1 MEIKEIKEIVD
12 AGLKGLEAKIGEEL
26 KGDFK
31 EQFESAK
38 SAIALVIEGKGYQT
52 AEQVETALK
61 AQKEGL
67 EQIIL
72 ELKKNSLQA
81 RSNEKKSFTD
91 IVGSSLEDNKEVLGK
106 LANKQ
111 SNEAV
116 FVLTKAN
123 EDLDPANW
131 AGDSYDIAAS
141 ERRGLYEFPF
151 MPVWLRNLFPNST
164 TTKGVIHY
172 LVENGENGAA
182 GIWDGSPANASLV
195 AKPGEAPKFND
206 ATVTVEWIAGI
217 TRVKREM
224 LDDVEWL
231 RSYIARTL
239 TTGRKGLWV
248 AENTLILA
256 ALDAA
261 STPYDGALTNQLE
274 MIVDAA
280 FGQLKDN
287 YYNPTVILMNN
298 RDAVKYINLNKAS
311 GSGEYDAPIGVVAVI
326 GGQLYIG
333 GVPVVSTP
341 IVAAGEAYVIDG
353 NATEFISR
361 MSPEVRAFEED
372 RDNVIKNLVTF
383 RAEERVAFL
392 VYDEKAVIKVT
403 LATT

>member
-12 AGLKGLEAKIGEEL
+12 AGFKGFEAKIGE
-26 KGDFK
+26 DFK
-31 EQFESAK
+31 GQFESAK
-38 SAIALVIEGKGYQT
+38 AAITAVIDAKGFQS
-52 AEQVETALK
+52 AEQVEEVLK
-61 AQKEGL
+61 SKMKGL
-67 EQIIL
+67 EETIL

-81 RSNEKKSFTD
+81 NQEGKKSFKN
-91 IVGSSLEDNKEVLGK
+91 IVGGSLEENKEVLGK

-116 FVLTKAN
+116 FVLTKAA

-141 ERRGLYEFPF
+141 ERRGLHEFPF
-151 MPVWLRNLFPNST
+151 MPIWLRNLFPNST

-172 LVENGENGAA
+172 IVENGEVGAA
-182 GIWDGSPANASLV
+182 AIWDGSPANASLV
-195 AKPGEAPKFND
+195 AKPNEAPLFND
-206 ATVTVEWIAGI
+206 ATAIVQWIAGI

-224 LDDVEWL
+224 LEDVEWL
-231 RSYIARTL
+231 RSYISRTL
-239 TTGRKGLWV
+239 LTGRKGLWV
-248 AENTLILA
+248 AENTVILA

-261 STPYDGALTNQLE
+261 STPYDGDATNQLE

-341 IVAAGEAYVIDG
+341 GIPAGDAYVIDG

-392 VYDEKAVIKVT
+392 VYDEKAVIKIT

>member
-1 MEIKEIKEIVD
+1 MDVKDIKDAVDLGFKEFESKVD
-12 AGLKGLEAKIGEEL
+12 DK
-26 KGDFK
+26 FK

-38 SAIALVIEGKGYQT
+38 AAIVQVMESKGYQSV
-52 AEQVETALK
+52 EQVEEALK
-61 AQKEGL
+61 LKMKGL
-67 EQIIL
+67 EETIL

-81 RSNEKKSFTD
+81 TQEGKKSFKN

-116 FVLTKAN
+116 FVLTKAA

-141 ERRGLYEFPF
+141 ERRGLHEFPF
-151 MPVWLRNLFPNST
+151 MPIWLRNLFPNST

-172 LVENGENGAA
+172 IVENGEVGAA
-182 GIWDGSPANASLV
+182 AIWDGSPANASLV
-195 AKPGEAPKFND
+195 AKPGEAPLFDD
-206 ATVTVEWIAGI
+206 ATTIVQWIAGI

-224 LDDVEWL
+224 LEDVEWL
-231 RSYIARTL
+231 RSYISRTL
-239 TTGRKGLWV
+239 LTGRKGLWV
-248 AENTLILA
+248 AENTVILA

-261 STPYDGALTNQLE
+261 STPYDGDATNQLE

-298 RDAVKYINLNKAS
+298 RDAVKYINFNKAS
-311 GSGEYDAPIGVVAVI
+311 GSGEYDAPIGIVAVI

-341 IVAAGEAYVIDG
+341 GIPAGDAYVIDG

-392 VYDEKAVIKVT
+392 VYDEKAVIKVS

>member
-1 MEIKEIKEIVD
+1 MDVKEIKEIVD
-12 AGLKGLEAKIGEEL
+12 EGLKGL
-26 KGDFK
+26 KGQLGDDFNT
-31 EQFESAK
+31 QFESAK
-38 SAIALVIEGKGYQT
+38 AAITQVMESKGYQT

-81 RSNEKKSFTD
+81 KSNEKKSFTD
-91 IVGSSLEDNKEVLGK
+91 IVGSSLEENKEVLGK
-106 LANKQ
+106 LMNKQ
-111 SNEAV
+111 VSEGT

-123 EDLDPANW
+123 EDLDPSNW

-141 ERRGLYEFPF
+141 ERRGLHEFPF
-151 MPVWLRNLFPNST
+151 MPVWLRYLFPNST

-172 LVENGENGAA
+172 LVENGEVGAA
-182 GIWDGSPANASLV
+182 AIWDGSPANASLV
-195 AKPGEAPKFND
+195 AKPGEAPLFND
-206 ATVTVEWIAGI
+206 ATVLVEWIAGI

-248 AENTLILA
+248 AENTLILN
-256 ALDAA
+256 ALEAA
-261 STPYDGALTNQLE
+261 STPYDGDATNQLE

-298 RDAVKYINLNKAS
+298 RDAVKYINFNKAS

-341 IVAAGEAYVIDG
+341 IVDAGEAYVIDG

>member
-1 MEIKEIKEIVD
+1 MDVKEIKEIVD
-12 AGLKGLEAKIGEEL
+12 EGLKGL
-26 KGDFK
+26 KGQLGDDFNT
-31 EQFESAK
+31 QFESAK
-38 SAIALVIEGKGYQT
+38 AAITQVMESKGYQT

-81 RSNEKKSFTD
+81 KSNEKKSFTE
-91 IVGSSLEDNKEVLGK
+91 IVGSSLEENKEVLGK
-106 LANKQ
+106 LMNKQ
-111 SNEAV
+111 VSEGT

-123 EDLDPANW
+123 EDLDPSNW

-141 ERRGLYEFPF
+141 ERRGLHEFPF
-151 MPVWLRNLFPNST
+151 MPVWLRYLFPNST

-172 LVENGENGAA
+172 LVENGEVGAA
-182 GIWDGSPANASLV
+182 AIWDGSPANASLV
-195 AKPGEAPKFND
+195 AKPGEAPLFND
-206 ATVTVEWIAGI
+206 ATVLVEWIAGI

-248 AENTLILA
+248 AENTLILN
-256 ALDAA
+256 ALEAA
-261 STPYDGALTNQLE
+261 STPYDGDATNQLE

-298 RDAVKYINLNKAS
+298 RDAVKYINFNKAS

-341 IVAAGEAYVIDG
+341 IVDAGEAYVIDG

>member
-1 MEIKEIKEIVD
+1 MDVKDIKDAVDLGFKEFESKVD
-12 AGLKGLEAKIGEEL
+12 DK
-26 KGDFK
+26 FK

-38 SAIALVIEGKGYQT
+38 AAIVQVMESKGYQSV
-52 AEQVETALK
+52 EQVEEALK
-61 AQKEGL
+61 LKMKGL
-67 EQIIL
+67 EEIIL
-72 ELKKNSLQA
+72 ELKKNSLQV
-81 RSNEKKSFTD
+81 SQKGKKSFMG
-91 IVGSSLEDNKEVLGK
+91 IVGDSLEANKEILGK
-106 LANKQ
+106 LMNKQ
-111 SNEAV
+111 VSEGT
-116 FVLTKAN
+116 FVLTKAA

-131 AGDSYDIAAS
+131 SGDSYDIAAS
-141 ERRGLYEFPF
+141 ERRGLHEFPF
-151 MPVWLRNLFPNST
+151 MPIWLRNLFPNST

-172 LVENGENGAA
+172 LVENGEVGAA
-182 GIWDGSPANASLV
+182 AIWDGSPANAALT
-195 AKPGEAPKFND
+195 AKPGEAPLFDD
-206 ATVTVEWIAGI
+206 ATVIVQWIAGI

-261 STPYDGALTNQLE
+261 STPYDGDATNELE

-298 RDAVKYINLNKAS
+298 RDAVKYINFNKAA

-341 IVAAGEAYVIDG
+341 GIPAGEAYVIDG

-403 LATT
+403 FATT

>member
-12 AGLKGLEAKIGEEL
+12 EGLKGL
-26 KGDFK
+26 KGQLGDDFNT
-31 EQFESAK
+31 QFESAK
-38 SAIALVIEGKGYQT
+38 AAITQVMESKGYQT

-81 RSNEKKSFTD
+81 KSNEKKSFTD
-91 IVGSSLEDNKEVLGK
+91 IVGSSLEENKEVLGK
-106 LANKQ
+106 LMNKQ
-111 SNEAV
+111 VSEGT

-123 EDLDPANW
+123 EDLDPSNW

-141 ERRGLYEFPF
+141 ERRGLHEFPF
-151 MPVWLRNLFPNST
+151 MPVWLRYLFPNST

-172 LVENGENGAA
+172 LVENGEVGAA
-182 GIWDGSPANASLV
+182 AIWDGSPANASLV
-195 AKPGEAPKFND
+195 AKPGEAPLFND
-206 ATVTVEWIAGI
+206 ATVLVEWIAGI

-248 AENTLILA
+248 AENTLILN
-256 ALDAA
+256 ALEAA
-261 STPYDGALTNQLE
+261 STPYDGDATNQLE

-298 RDAVKYINLNKAS
+298 RDAVKYINFNKAS

-341 IVAAGEAYVIDG
+341 IVDAGEAYVIDG

>member
-12 AGLKGLEAKIGEEL
+12 AGFKGFEEKIGE
-26 KGDFK
+26 DFK
-31 EQFESAK
+31 GQFESAK
-38 SAIALVIEGKGYQT
+38 AAITAVIDQKGFQS
-52 AEQVETALK
+52 AEQVEEALK
-61 AQKEGL
+61 LKMKGL
-67 EQIIL
+67 EETIL

-81 RSNEKKSFTD
+81 NQEGKKSFKN
-91 IVGSSLEDNKEVLGK
+91 IVGGSLEENKEVLGK

-116 FVLTKAN
+116 FVLTKAA

-141 ERRGLYEFPF
+141 ERRGLHEFPF
-151 MPVWLRNLFPNST
+151 MPIWLRNLFPNST

-172 LVENGENGAA
+172 IVENGEVGAA
-182 GIWDGSPANASLV
+182 AIWDGSPANASLV
-195 AKPGEAPKFND
+195 AKPGEAPLFDD
-206 ATVTVEWIAGI
+206 ATAIVQWIAGI

-224 LDDVEWL
+224 LEDVEWL
-231 RSYIARTL
+231 RSYISRTL
-239 TTGRKGLWV
+239 LTGRKGLWV
-248 AENTLILA
+248 AENTVILA

-261 STPYDGALTNQLE
+261 STPYDGDATNQLE

-341 IVAAGEAYVIDG
+341 GIPAGDAYVIDG

-392 VYDEKAVIKVT
+392 VYDEKAVIKIT

>member
-12 AGLKGLEAKIGEEL
+12 AGFKGFEAKIGE
-26 KGDFK
+26 DFK
-31 EQFESAK
+31 GQFESAK
-38 SAIALVIEGKGYQT
+38 AAITAVIDAKGFQS
-52 AEQVETALK
+52 AEQVEEVLK
-61 AQKEGL
+61 GKMKGL
-67 EQIIL
+67 EETIL
-72 ELKKNSLQA
+72 ELKKNSLQ
-81 RSNEKKSFTD
+81 SSQEGKKSFKN
-91 IVGSSLEDNKEVLGK
+91 IVGGSLEENKEVLGK

-116 FVLTKAN
+116 FVLTKAA

-141 ERRGLYEFPF
+141 ERRGLHEFPF
-151 MPVWLRNLFPNST
+151 MPIWLRNLFPNST

-172 LVENGENGAA
+172 IVENGEVGAA
-182 GIWDGSPANASLV
+182 AIWDGSPANASLV
-195 AKPGEAPKFND
+195 AKPGEAPLFDD
-206 ATVTVEWIAGI
+206 ATAIVQWIAGI

-224 LDDVEWL
+224 LEDVEWL
-231 RSYIARTL
+231 RSYISRTL
-239 TTGRKGLWV
+239 LTGRKGLWV
-248 AENTLILA
+248 AENTVILA

-261 STPYDGALTNQLE
+261 STPYDGDATNQLE

-341 IVAAGEAYVIDG
+341 GIPAGDAYVIDG

-392 VYDEKAVIKVT
+392 VYDEKAVIKIT

>member
-1 MEIKEIKEIVD
+1 MDVKDIKDAVDLGFKEFESKVD
-12 AGLKGLEAKIGEEL
+12 DK
-26 KGDFK
+26 FK

-38 SAIALVIEGKGYQT
+38 AAIVQVMESKGYQSV
-52 AEQVETALK
+52 EQVEEALK
-61 AQKEGL
+61 LKMKGL
-67 EQIIL
+67 EETIL
-72 ELKKNSLQA
+72 ELKKNSLQS
-81 RSNEKKSFTD
+81 RQEGKKSFMG
-91 IVGSSLEDNKEVLGK
+91 IVGDSLEANKEILGK
-106 LANKQ
+106 LMNKQ
-111 SNEAV
+111 VSEGT
-116 FVLTKAN
+116 FVLTKAA

-131 AGDSYDIAAS
+131 SGDSYDIAAS
-141 ERRGLYEFPF
+141 ERRGLHEFPF
-151 MPVWLRNLFPNST
+151 MPIWLRNLFPNST

-172 LVENGENGAA
+172 LVENGEVGAA
-182 GIWDGSPANASLV
+182 AIWDGSPANAALT
-195 AKPGEAPKFND
+195 AKPGEAPLFDD
-206 ATVTVEWIAGI
+206 ATVIVQWIAGI

-261 STPYDGALTNQLE
+261 STPYDGDATNELE

-298 RDAVKYINLNKAS
+298 RDAVKYINFNKAA

-341 IVAAGEAYVIDG
+341 GIPAGEAYVIDG

-403 LATT
+403 FATT

>member
-1 MEIKEIKEIVD
+1 MALETKDIEEIVGK
-12 AGLKGLEAKIGEEL
+12 GLKGLETQIDEKN
-26 KGDFK
+26 KT
-31 EQFESAK
+31 QFEEGK
-38 SAIALVIEGKGYQT
+38 KAIVAAIEEKGYQT
-52 AEQVETALK
+52 PEQVEELIKGKMAD
-61 AQKEGL
+61 L
-67 EQIIL
+67 EKVVL
-72 ELKKNSLQA
+72 DLKKSGLG
-81 RSNEKKSFTD
+81 EKKERKSFMD
-91 IVGSSLEDNKEVLGK
+91 IVGGSLEENKETLGK
-106 LANKQ
+106 LMNKQ
-111 SNEAV
+111 VSEGT
-116 FVLTKAN
+116 FVLTKAA

-131 AGDSYDIAAS
+131 SGDSYDIAAS
-141 ERRGLYEFPF
+141 ERRGLHEFPF
-151 MPVWLRNLFPNST
+151 MPIWLRNLFPNST

-172 LVENGENGAA
+172 LVENGEVGAA
-182 GIWDGSPANASLV
+182 AIWDGSPANASLT
-195 AKPGEAPKFND
+195 AKPGEAPLFDD
-206 ATVTVEWIAGI
+206 ATVIVQWIAGI

-261 STPYDGALTNQLE
+261 STPYDGDATIQLE

-341 IVAAGEAYVIDG
+341 GIPAGDAYVIDG
-353 NATEFISR
+353 SATEFISR

-392 VYDEKAVIKVT
+392 VYDEKAVIKIT
-403 LATT
+403 LETT

>member
-12 AGLKGLEAKIGEEL
+12 LGFKGFEEKIGE
-26 KGDFK
+26 DFK
-31 EQFESAK
+31 GQFESAK
-38 SAIALVIEGKGYQT
+38 AAITQVMESKGYQT
-52 AEQVETALK
+52 AEQVESALK

-67 EQIIL
+67 EKIIL
-72 ELKKNSLQA
+72 DLKKNSLQTA
-81 RSNEKKSFTD
+81 QKGKKSFMD
-91 IVGSSLEDNKEVLGK
+91 IVGGSLEENKETLSKLMGK
-106 LANKQ
+106 Q
-111 SNEAV
+111 VSEGI
-116 FVLTKAN
+116 FVLTKAA

-131 AGDSYDIAAS
+131 SGDSYDIAAS
-141 ERRGLYEFPF
+141 ERRGLQEFPF

-172 LVENGENGAA
+172 LVENGEVGAA
-182 GIWDGSPANASLV
+182 AIWDGSPANASLA
-195 AKPGEAPKFND
+195 AKPGEAPLFND
-206 ATVTVEWIAGI
+206 ATVLVDWIAGI

-261 STPYDGALTNQLE
+261 STAYDGDATNQLE

-341 IVAAGEAYVIDG
+341 GITAGTAYVIDG

-392 VYDEKAVIKVT
+392 VYDEKAVIKIT
-403 LATT
+403 LETT

>member
-12 AGLKGLEAKIGEEL
+12 AGFKGFEEKIGE
-26 KGDFK
+26 DFK
-31 EQFESAK
+31 GQFESAK
-38 SAIALVIEGKGYQT
+38 AAITAVIDAKGFQS
-52 AEQVETALK
+52 AEQVEEALK
-61 AQKEGL
+61 LKMKGL
-67 EQIIL
+67 EETIL

-81 RSNEKKSFTD
+81 NQEGKKSFKN
-91 IVGSSLEDNKEVLGK
+91 IVGGSLEENKEVLGK

-116 FVLTKAN
+116 FVLTKAA

-131 AGDSYDIAAS
+131 SGDSYDIAAS
-141 ERRGLYEFPF
+141 ERRGLHEFPF
-151 MPVWLRNLFPNST
+151 MPIWLRNLFPNST

-172 LVENGENGAA
+172 IVENGEVGAA
-182 GIWDGSPANASLV
+182 AIWDGSPANASLV
-195 AKPGEAPKFND
+195 AKPGEAPLFDD
-206 ATVTVEWIAGI
+206 ATAIVQWIAGI

-224 LDDVEWL
+224 LEDVEWL
-231 RSYIARTL
+231 RSYISRTL
-239 TTGRKGLWV
+239 LTGRKGLWV
-248 AENTLILA
+248 AENTVILA

-261 STPYDGALTNQLE
+261 STPYDGDATNQLE

-298 RDAVKYINLNKAS
+298 RDAVKYINLNKAA

-341 IVAAGEAYVIDG
+341 GIPAGDAYVIDG

-392 VYDEKAVIKVT
+392 VYDEKAVIKIT

>member
-1 MEIKEIKEIVD
+1 MEIKDIKEIVD
-12 AGLKGLEAKIGEEL
+12 AGLKDVGAKVGE
-26 KGDFK
+26 DFK
-31 EQFESAK
+31 AQFESAK
-38 SAIALVIEGKGYQT
+38 SAIAQVIEAKGYQS
-52 AEQVETALK
+52 AEQVEEVLK
-61 AQKEGL
+61 SKMKGL
-67 EQIIL
+67 EETIL

-81 RSNEKKSFTD
+81 NQEGKKSFKN
-91 IVGSSLEDNKEVLGK
+91 IVGGSLEENKEVLGK

-116 FVLTKAN
+116 FVLTKAA

-141 ERRGLYEFPF
+141 ERRGLHEFPF
-151 MPVWLRNLFPNST
+151 MPIWLRNLFPNST

-172 LVENGENGAA
+172 IVENGEVGAA
-182 GIWDGSPANASLV
+182 AIWDGSPANASLA
-195 AKPGEAPKFND
+195 AKPGEAPLFDD
-206 ATVTVEWIAGI
+206 ATAIVQWIAGI

-224 LDDVEWL
+224 LEDVEWL
-231 RSYIARTL
+231 RSYISRTL
-239 TTGRKGLWV
+239 LTGRKGLWV
-248 AENTLILA
+248 AENTVILA

-261 STPYDGALTNQLE
+261 STPYDGDATNQLE

-341 IVAAGEAYVIDG
+341 GIPAGDAYVIDG

-392 VYDEKAVIKVT
+392 VYDEKAVIKIT

>member
-1 MEIKEIKEIVD
+1 MDVKDIKDAVDLGFKEFESKVD
-12 AGLKGLEAKIGEEL
+12 DK
-26 KGDFK
+26 FK

-38 SAIALVIEGKGYQT
+38 AAIVQVMESKGYQSV
-52 AEQVETALK
+52 EQVDEALK
-61 AQKEGL
+61 LKMKGL
-67 EQIIL
+67 EETIL
-72 ELKKNSLQA
+72 ELKKNSLQS
-81 RSNEKKSFTD
+81 RQEGKKSFMG
-91 IVGSSLEDNKEVLGK
+91 IVGDSLEANKETLGK
-106 LANKQ
+106 LMNKQ
-111 SNEAV
+111 VSEGT
-116 FVLTKAN
+116 FVLTKAA

-131 AGDSYDIAAS
+131 SGDSYDIAAS
-141 ERRGLYEFPF
+141 ERRGLHEFPF
-151 MPVWLRNLFPNST
+151 MPIWLRNLFPNST

-172 LVENGENGAA
+172 LVENGEVGAA
-182 GIWDGSPANASLV
+182 AIWDGSPANAALT
-195 AKPGEAPKFND
+195 AKPGEAPLFDD
-206 ATVTVEWIAGI
+206 ATVIVQWIAGI

-261 STPYDGALTNQLE
+261 STPYDGDATNELE

-298 RDAVKYINLNKAS
+298 RDAVKYINFNKAA

-341 IVAAGEAYVIDG
+341 GIPAGEAYVIDG

-403 LATT
+403 FATT

>member
-1 MEIKEIKEIVD
+1 MDVKDIKDAVDLGFKEFESKVD
-12 AGLKGLEAKIGEEL
+12 DK
-26 KGDFK
+26 FK

-38 SAIALVIEGKGYQT
+38 AAIVQVMESKGYQSV
-52 AEQVETALK
+52 EQVEEALK
-61 AQKEGL
+61 LKMKGL
-67 EQIIL
+67 EETIL
-72 ELKKNSLQA
+72 ELKKNSLQS
-81 RSNEKKSFTD
+81 RQEGKKSFMG
-91 IVGSSLEDNKEVLGK
+91 IVGDSLEANKETLGK
-106 LANKQ
+106 LMNKQ
-111 SNEAV
+111 VSEGT
-116 FVLTKAN
+116 FVLTKAA

-131 AGDSYDIAAS
+131 SGDSYDIAAS
-141 ERRGLYEFPF
+141 ERRGLHEFPF
-151 MPVWLRNLFPNST
+151 MPIWLRNLFPNST

-172 LVENGENGAA
+172 LVENGEVGAA
-182 GIWDGSPANASLV
+182 AIWDGSPANASLT
-195 AKPGEAPKFND
+195 AKPGEAPLFDD
-206 ATVTVEWIAGI
+206 ATVIVQWIAGI

-239 TTGRKGLWV
+239 TSGRKGLWV

-256 ALDAA
+256 ALDSA
-261 STPYDGALTNQLE
+261 STPYDGDATNELE

-298 RDAVKYINLNKAS
+298 RDAVKYINFNKAA

-341 IVAAGEAYVIDG
+341 GIPAGEAYVIDG

-403 LATT
+403 FATT